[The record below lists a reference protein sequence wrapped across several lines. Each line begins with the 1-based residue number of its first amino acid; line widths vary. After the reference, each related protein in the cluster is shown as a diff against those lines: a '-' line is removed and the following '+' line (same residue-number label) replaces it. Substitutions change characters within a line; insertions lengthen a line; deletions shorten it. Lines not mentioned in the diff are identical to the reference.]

1 MASESDPASSFS
13 EAIAGWNVAAGHRPS
28 FDAVVAQPKARPQL
42 SESHPEHLVERA
54 QSSPRSFGMESQ
66 QLLTQC
72 QILQHEVF
80 AGTKCTDKP
89 ADEVPKQ
96 RNHGKNLSGRP
107 VSDFSPSSSF
117 HWTAIIWRTTGSV
130 P

>member
-1 MASESDPASSFS
+1 
-13 EAIAGWNVAAGHRPS
+13 
-28 FDAVVAQPKARPQL
+28 
-42 SESHPEHLVERA
+42 
-54 QSSPRSFGMESQ
+54 MESQ

-72 QILQHEVF
+72 QILQHEVL
-80 AGTKCTDKP
+80 AGSKCTDKP

-117 HWTAIIWRTTGSV
+117 HWTAIIWRTTTYQVKPVVGIVAISEATMDMGV
-130 P
+130 SLLLPH